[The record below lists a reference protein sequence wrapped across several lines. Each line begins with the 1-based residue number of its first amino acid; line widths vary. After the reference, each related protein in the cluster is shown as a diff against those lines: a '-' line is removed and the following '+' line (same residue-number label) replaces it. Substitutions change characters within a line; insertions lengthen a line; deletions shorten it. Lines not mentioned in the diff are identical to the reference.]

1 MFSISRLHRV
11 AASAAGFGLLSL
23 GASAVAQDGETTA
36 GSLEEVSA
44 VRRQGNVEGV
54 GSQQRVDEFSD
65 ETDTLFARYST
76 TLRQIDAMGVY
87 NHQMR
92 GLIGSQEVELAS
104 LEDQLDRVQLV
115 GRSVTPLMLRMIE
128 AIEAFVS
135 LDVPFLKKERA
146 ERIAALRSLIGRAD
160 VSNAEKY
167 RTIMEAYQIENE
179 YGRTIEAYRSTIERD
194 GDKKTV
200 DFLRFGRIALVYQ
213 TLDGGESG
221 VWDQQHQ
228 EWLLLDDSYRT
239 SIRAGLRIARKQL
252 APDLIRLPL
261 PAAQNI
267 GEPG

>member
-23 GASAVAQDGETTA
+23 GASAVAQDGETAA

-104 LEDQLDRVQLV
+104 LEDQLDRVELV
-115 GRSVTPLMLRMIE
+115 GHV
-128 AIEAFVS
+128 
-135 LDVPFLKKERA
+135 
-146 ERIAALRSLIGRAD
+146 
-160 VSNAEKY
+160 
-167 RTIMEAYQIENE
+167 
-179 YGRTIEAYRSTIERD
+179 
-194 GDKKTV
+194 GDET
-200 DFLRFGRIALVYQ
+200 RLVQ
-213 TLDGGESG
+213 GG
-221 VWDQQHQ
+221 DQQSDRHF
-228 EWLLLDDSYRT
+228 WAPTPR
-239 SIRAGLRIARKQL
+239 GLASR
-252 APDLIRLPL
+252 
-261 PAAQNI
+261 
-267 GEPG
+267 